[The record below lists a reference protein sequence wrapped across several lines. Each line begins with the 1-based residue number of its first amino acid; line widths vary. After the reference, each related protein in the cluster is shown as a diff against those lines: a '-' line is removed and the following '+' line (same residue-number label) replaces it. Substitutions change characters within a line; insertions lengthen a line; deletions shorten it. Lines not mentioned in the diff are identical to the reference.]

1 MLHFRRQSSGGP
13 ASHHKKGQMDTSLG
27 ESQLGPGTHAQRHR
41 LSPEERRS
49 AILGAALSTFAD
61 LGYSQATLNDVADRL
76 GVTKGCLYHYFESK
90 EQLLLELIQDRIG
103 SAEVTGET
111 LAVPG
116 QSREQVLRGLIQ
128 RLWKHFQQPGQSE
141 VAILAMTELPKVPE
155 GGKLLFDAIVA
166 PYRETLRQL
175 LEQGHRCDDISD
187 AEIERA
193 ARAIPLMIMGVALGS
208 RVFRSVDPVQLSV
221 DQVGNTVTEVLLHG
235 LLGTCPCDDE

>member
-1 MLHFRRQSSGGP
+1 
-13 ASHHKKGQMDTSLG
+13 MDTSLG
-27 ESQLGPGTHAQRHR
+27 ESHTGPDSRPSRHR
-41 LSPEERRS
+41 LAPEERRD
-49 AILGAALSTFAD
+49 AILKAALSAFGD

-103 SAEVTGET
+103 SAEVTGEWP
-111 LAVPG
+111 AVAG
-116 QSREQVLRGLIQ
+116 QSREQVLRGLVE
-128 RLWKHFQQPGQSE
+128 RLWQHFQEPGQSE

-221 DQVGNTVTEVLLHG
+221 DQVGKTVTDVLLHG
-235 LLGTCPCDDE
+235 LLGTCPCDED

>member
-1 MLHFRRQSSGGP
+1 
-13 ASHHKKGQMDTSLG
+13 MDTSLG
-27 ESQLGPGTHAQRHR
+27 ESHTGPDSRPLRHR
-41 LSPEERRS
+41 LAPEERRD
-49 AILGAALSTFAD
+49 AILKAALSAFDD

-103 SAEVTGET
+103 SAEVTGEWPI
-111 LAVPG
+111 VQG
-116 QSREQVLRGLIQ
+116 QSREQVLRGLVE
-128 RLWKHFQQPGQSE
+128 RLWQHFQEPGQSE

-155 GGKLLFDAIVA
+155 GGKLLFEAIVA

-175 LEQGHRCDDISD
+175 LEQGHSCDDISD

-193 ARAIPLMIMGVALGS
+193 ARVIPLMIMGVALGS

-221 DQVGNTVTEVLLHG
+221 DQVGKTVTDVLLHG
-235 LLGTCPCDDE
+235 LLGTCPCDED